1 MLKMAKLPKS
11 FWGEALD
18 LACYLMNRS
27 PSAPL
32 EFDVPERV
40 WSGKDVTY
48 SHLKV
53 FGCKTFMYVPKEQR
67 RNLMIEAVPCIL
79 LGFGDA
85 EFGYRLWD
93 QEKKKIVRSR
103 DVAFHE
109 YETITDL
116 KTSKKIIV
124 DDDDV
129 SGLESS
135 SITDATHEGDSFE
148 EHGVDVRNRLMIFER
163 EGEQT
168 PPPTALVEPSLR
180 RSERG
185 LLPSTRYPS
194 SNYVTITEEGEP
206 ESFQK
211 V

>member
-1 MLKMAKLPKS
+1 M
-11 FWGEALD
+11 
-18 LACYLMNRS
+18 
-27 PSAPL
+27 
-32 EFDVPERV
+32 
-40 WSGKDVTY
+40 
-48 SHLKV
+48 H
-53 FGCKTFMYVPKEQR
+53 VPKEQR
-67 RNLMIEAVPCIL
+67 QKLDDRTVPCIL

-93 QEKKKIVRSR
+93 PEKKKIVRSR

-109 YETITDL
+109 YETIADL

-135 SITDATHEGDSFE
+135 SITEATHEGDSFE
-148 EHGVDVRNRLMIFER
+148 EHGVDVPEPVDDA
-163 EGEQT
+163 EQGEQT

-185 LLPSTRYPS
+185 LLPSTRYPA
-194 SNYVTITEEGEP
+194 NYVTIIEEGEP
-206 ESFQK
+206 RASRKFDSRRQESNRYVHQ
-211 V
+211 VGDS